1 MLRTL
6 IAAAVMGTAAGGAH
20 AQGAVDPAAMTEGE
34 AIFGQHC
41 AICHSAE
48 GNAIVDSFPALRGN
62 ENLSD
67 AEYVITNLHSGVVV
81 MPPFPTLDDVQVAAV
96 ATYVRNSWGNAYGG
110 VTPDEVAAVRAT
122 LDPQLAV
129 SSIWDGVYT
138 AEQAARGKEIFTSP
152 CGVCH
157 GSKLDG
163 APDDQDMVPAPPLAR
178 HKFLRAWN
186 GRTVGALYSYTRGTM
201 PKSNPGFMS
210 EEDYLAIVAHMLAMS
225 GAPAGDV
232 PLQDD
237 VVALGHIVIGP
248 KP

>member
-6 IAAAVMGTAAGGAH
+6 VAAAVMGTAAGGAH

-67 AEYVITNLHSGVVV
+67 AEYLITNLHSGVVV
-81 MPPFPTLDDVQVAAV
+81 MPPFPTLDDVQVASV

-163 APDDQDMVPAPPLAR
+163 APDDQDMVPAPPLASR
-178 HKFLRAWN
+178 QDRRDRFVRAMAIAASRAAY
-186 GRTVGALYSYTRGTM
+186 GHLASRAAPYTGIRPPDPDPT
-201 PKSNPGFMS
+201 
-210 EEDYLAIVAHMLAMS
+210 L
-225 GAPAGDV
+225 
-232 PLQDD
+232 PL
-237 VVALGHIVIGP
+237 
-248 KP
+248 KPR